1 MEDAGESNACVLCI
15 CPTAKTAKAAGRQLG
30 ILSHIIAQAIRTLP
44 TKNGTNGLHAGIRP
58 CLQSYN
64 TVQNASRSDGK
75 PSGTATGGQ
84 SPPFPACR
92 RFYPLLS
99 IGNHENRHPPSSIG
113 DCMHLKETECT
124 ASSIYY
130 FEPILFSG
138 KNNFRNA
145 DQSL

>member
-113 DCMHLKETECT
+113 DCMHLKETGMHRFVYILLR
-124 ASSIYY
+124 ANSI
-130 FEPILFSG
+130 
-138 KNNFRNA
+138 FR
-145 DQSL
+145 